1 MQHGQVFP
9 NSHQHKRV
17 RKHRALEKTA
27 REVTMTDKCDLWG
40 WHLSYVLQ
48 GHQEEELSVSKARAV
63 AVVGESD
70 SLISFSNLTKY
81 DVMF

>member
-1 MQHGQVFP
+1 M
-9 NSHQHKRV
+9 
-17 RKHRALEKTA
+17 EKIA
-27 REVTMTDKCDLWG
+27 REEVTMTDKCDLLE

-48 GHQEEELSVSKARAV
+48 DHQEEFSVSKARAA

>member
-1 MQHGQVFP
+1 
-9 NSHQHKRV
+9 
-17 RKHRALEKTA
+17 
-27 REVTMTDKCDLWG
+27 MTEKCDLLE

-48 GHQEEELSVSKARAV
+48 DHQEEFSVTKARAS